1 MLFHYFYLPTP
12 NTISTYLMIP
22 LSTISACCFY
32 IQYYF
37 YILILI
43 STTVFHTMSCLFPVY
58 LYSILHCTLSCR
70 PRAYPD
76 PSPTNSTPIS
86 MFSDMYSDVLFRS
99 ITRAFPLAYFTSI
112 TFLCRRWNLLV
123 ETPFLLSICLA

>member
-1 MLFHYFYLPTP
+1 MTENGQMLYMTGFHCPTTKTLCLVSFFICVLDWSGFSAYTVLFH
-12 NTISTYLMIP
+12 
-22 LSTISACCFY
+22 A
-32 IQYYF
+32 
-37 YILILI
+37 
-43 STTVFHTMSCLFPVY
+43 MSSCQFPVY
-58 LYSILHCTLSCR
+58 LYTILHCTLSCR

-99 ITRAFPLAYFTSI
+99 ITRALPLVYLPPLR
-112 TFLCRRWNLLV
+112 FLCRRWNLLV